1 MDNSASTAHVQA
13 LTYAGAELLIALNF
27 SHDPRKLPFDATAA
41 LLISTHLDRD
51 PGAVQSSLILRGDE
65 GMILRLSSP
74 QLDS

>member
-41 LLISTHLDRD
+41 LLISSAWLEWEDSNS
-51 PGAVQSSLILRGDE
+51 QMSL
-65 GMILRLSSP
+65 
-74 QLDS
+74 